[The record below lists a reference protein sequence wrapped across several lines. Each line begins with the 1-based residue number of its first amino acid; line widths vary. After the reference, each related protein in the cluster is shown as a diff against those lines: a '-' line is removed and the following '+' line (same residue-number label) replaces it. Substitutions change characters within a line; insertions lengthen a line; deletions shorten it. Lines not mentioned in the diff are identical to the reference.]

1 MREYKRDE
9 IIGHELTLSIFRTKE
24 KQRIDVHTH
33 DFIEI
38 IYILAGEGV
47 EYINEKPIAVSRGD
61 LLFIN
66 YGSKH
71 SFSPHEYLDYVN
83 ICFHPEFVG
92 QNIITR
98 ENAFAL
104 LELTA
109 IDEIQKAEEEG
120 VVHFHGKERE
130 EVEHLLLTM
139 LSEYGGSLP
148 GRDTVLRS
156 CMNLLFVYMLRKL
169 TVTEAA
175 DAPDLLDRIARYIE
189 ENPDADLSLPT
200 LAKQCFYNPSY
211 FSRAFKKSFGTSLSD
226 YIRDRKI
233 AAALALFDEGSL
245 SAEEIAERSGFSSAA
260 AFYRTYAKARG
271 ESFSSYRGKKKP
283 KDSAR

>member
-1 MREYKRDE
+1 MKEYKSDDL
-9 IIGHELTLSIFRTKE
+9 IGHELTLSISRTKE
-24 KQRIDVHTH
+24 RRSVGAHTH

-38 IYILAGEGV
+38 IYILAGDGV
-47 EYINEKPIAVSRGD
+47 EYINDKASTVKRGD

-66 YGSKH
+66 YGSVH
-71 SFSPHEYLDYVN
+71 SFTPHGFLDYVN

-109 IDEIQKAEEEG
+109 IDEVQKVEEEG
-120 VVHFHGKERE
+120 IVHFHGKERE

-139 LSEYGGSLP
+139 MEEYDGNLT

-156 CMNLLFVYMLRKL
+156 YMNILFVHLLRKL
-169 TVTEAA
+169 TVAEST
-175 DAPDLLDRIARYIE
+175 DAPDLLARIALYIE
-189 ENPDADLSLPT
+189 ENPDADLSLDT
-200 LAKQCFYNPSY
+200 LAKKCFYNPSY

-233 AAALALFDEGSL
+233 ATALTLFEDGNL
-245 SAEEIAERSGFSSAA
+245 TAEEVAERAGFSSAS
-260 AFYRTYAKARG
+260 AFYRAYAKARG
-271 ESFSSYRGKKKP
+271 ESFASYRGKKP
-283 KDSAR
+283 KV